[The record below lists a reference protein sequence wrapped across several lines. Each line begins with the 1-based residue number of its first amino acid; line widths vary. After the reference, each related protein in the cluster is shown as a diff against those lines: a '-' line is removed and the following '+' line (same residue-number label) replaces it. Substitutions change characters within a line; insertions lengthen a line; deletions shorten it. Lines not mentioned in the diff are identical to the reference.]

1 MSSTTRTSAR
11 IVPAYNLLE
20 NAATG
25 AAEAAPSTEAA
36 EGAEAVVA
44 AEAAQAAEGR
54 MVCSKPLL
62 VCFRDLSA
70 DLIMRKF

>member
-36 EGAEAVVA
+36 EA
-44 AEAAQAAEGR
+44 AEAAQAAEGL

-62 VCFRDLSA
+62 VCFRDLPA

>member
-36 EGAEAVVA
+36 EAVEA
-44 AEAAQAAEGR
+44 AEAAQAAEGL

-62 VCFRDLSA
+62 VCFRDLPA